1 MRIEANNT
9 LDLVGRILLASLFI
23 TSGIAKVSAP
33 EATLGYIE
41 SIGMPY
47 PLLSLLAALAVELGL
62 ATALVVGLKTRQS
75 ALAMAGFSVVTA
87 VLFHNQLG
95 DTNQQIHFLKNL
107 AIAGGLLQV
116 ARIGA
121 GAFSLDAVLNR
132 RRRIQSAVA

>member
-75 ALAMAGFSVVTA
+75 ALAMAGFSVATA

>member
-75 ALAMAGFSVVTA
+75 ALAMAGFSVATA

-132 RRRIQSAVA
+132 HRRVQSAVA